1 MRNLRLMRS
10 ISSKIS
16 KPSRNISSTL
26 VVGLLASLLM
36 AISPPANA
44 ASCVVT
50 TNYTSTTAAA
60 TTVLTFFNTGAS
72 CSWTPPTGVSSINIL
87 VVGGGGGGGGS
98 NSKCIKTFDCPTGS
112 VQDFNGGGGGGG
124 VVNATSTSINPNY
137 ALTLSVG
144 SGGAR
149 GAASSALANDENMT
163 MATSGAAGGQSRVCV
178 DLLTSPSSCTATTYL
193 AAGGGGG
200 LMPWNRH
207 TGMLISNLSGDG
219 GASGSFIGGSNSW
232 AGAGGGAGAGANGG
246 NAAASTGANE
256 GANRAAGNGGAGV
269 SSSITNT
276 ATNYGGGGG
285 GGAGC
290 NGVLFG
296 SGGAGGGGAGGN
308 GAGISGT
315 NRLGGGGGGADSCSA
330 PQNGGTGGTGVI
342 IISYTTPSSVATLS
356 ALTTTAGA
364 LNTAFAAATTAYT
377 VSVANAVTGVTVTP
391 TRTQA
396 NATIQVRVNSG
407 TYATVTS
414 GAASVNQA
422 LNVGSNPIEIT
433 VTAQD
438 GTLKTYT
445 ITVTRAG
452 AVAAS
457 TPTGLAYTATS
468 LKTISASW
476 NTASGASSYLLTLY
490 ASVANGAGTLASIS
504 ISGLSR
510 DITISDYAP
519 LADGTSYQISIKS
532 VGDAI
537 SYTDSAESTKL
548 AVTTLADST
557 APVSSGAITATVTT
571 GTSVS
576 VSYSATDN
584 SSLASIITYYSTSA
598 SLTSPMNCGSTSLS
612 GTSAS
617 GTITCT
623 VPATDATYYV
633 YTQATDTAGNVD
645 AAPGSADD
653 SIIRDAT
660 APVSSGAITATVTT
674 GTSVSVSYS
683 ATDNSSLASIITYY
697 STSASLTSP
706 VNCGSASLSGTSA
719 SGTITCTIPA
729 SDAMYYMYSQATDT
743 AGNVEAA
750 PGSADD
756 SIIRDVAAPSAPAS
770 LALSNSTNSASTSD
784 LITSYTALVFTG
796 TAEASAIV
804 QLYVGGVATGNTC
817 IATAGSFS
825 CTTGTLPSGDN
836 VITALATDAASN
848 TSTASSSVT
857 VTVDT
862 TAPTQTISAIQISA
876 DTGSSATDFTT
887 ATAAQSINATL
898 SAVLG
903 SGESLWGSIDAGSN
917 YTDISASVST
927 TAITWSATLSG
938 SSSINFQA
946 RDSAGNVG
954 SNATQA
960 YVLDTTTPTQTISGI
975 HISADTGSSST
986 DFITTTAAQSIT
998 GTLSAVL
1005 GSGESLWGSVDAG
1018 SNYTDIS
1025 ASVSITAI
1033 TWSATLSG
1041 TSSIK
1046 FQVRDTAGNVGAT
1059 ATQAYLLDTAAPV
1072 ISGASSSLVTDTSS
1086 SIAFNSG
1093 ENGTYYYLVRV
1104 YSISVSAPIGNTIIG
1119 QGTASVNIA
1128 KATSAVVALVD
1139 NVSALSG
1146 LTAGISYK
1154 AYVVVQDAAGNISSV
1169 TEIAFTTKSVQA
1181 TLIIT
1186 SVNGIV
1192 GTELLLTASGGSGD
1206 GSISFTLSPG
1216 SECSLLS
1223 STLSATGAVTCLVT
1237 VTKEADSTYILAT
1250 SSPTTVT
1257 FLVYIVTSGS
1267 GNTCPDNAS
1276 SGTTI
1281 SLNSCQSVST
1291 PTLVAPKITS
1301 ISTPNG
1307 YVGDA
1312 VIITGTNLSGTTV
1325 VKFGGVIATI
1335 SSVATTTV
1343 VVVVPVG
1350 AKTGRVVLSTPG
1362 GTSIG
1367 PVFTVNT

>member
-1 MRNLRLMRS
+1 MRKIASFLAFAIFALGLPMVVAENANAVCSAPNSSNFS
-10 ISSKIS
+10 IFTCATWSGTNGTAIAGFDGSLAGA
-16 KPSRNISSTL
+16 PSNISY
-26 VVGLLASLLM
+26 LALHVTSGTWSGSL
-36 AISPPANA
+36 SWSSCNA
-44 ASCVVT
+44 QP
-50 TNYTSTTAAA
+50 TNPQS
-60 TTVLTFFNTGAS
+60 
-72 CSWTPPTGVSSINIL
+72 
-87 VVGGGGGGGGS
+87 
-98 NSKCIKTFDCPTGS
+98 
-112 VQDFNGGGGGGG
+112 
-124 VVNATSTSINPNY
+124 
-137 ALTLSVG
+137 
-144 SGGAR
+144 
-149 GAASSALANDENMT
+149 AASST
-163 MATSGAAGGQSRVCV
+163 PGAGGSQMRAWGASYIAVRMCGGAINI
-178 DLLTSPSSCTATTYL
+178 TGYPS
-193 AAGGGGG
+193 
-200 LMPWNRH
+200 
-207 TGMLISNLSGDG
+207 II
-219 GASGSFIGGSNSW
+219 GASGSVSIELLYI
-232 AGAGGGAGAGANGG
+232 
-246 NAAASTGANE
+246 TGT
-256 GANRAAGNGGAGV
+256 GTP
-269 SSSITNT
+269 S
-276 ATNYGGGGG
+276 ATNMHTS
-285 GGAGC
+285 AGFSPSPLT
-290 NGVLFG
+290 VTA
-296 SGGAGGGGAGGN
+296 SP
-308 GAGISGT
+308 I
-315 NRLGGGGGGADSCSA
+315 
-330 PQNGGTGGTGVI
+330 VV
-342 IISYTTPSSVATLS
+342 PSSVATLS

-364 LNTAFAAATTAYT
+364 LNTAFAAATTTYS
-377 VSVANAVTGVTVTP
+377 VSVANSVTGVTVTP

-414 GAASVNQA
+414 ATASANQA
-422 LNVGSNPIEIT
+422 LNVGSNPIDIK

-438 GTLKTYT
+438 GTLQTYT
-445 ITVTRAG
+445 ITVTRAAG
-452 AVAAS
+452 VAAAS

-510 DITISDYAP
+510 SITVSDYAS

-584 SSLASIITYYSTSA
+584 SSLASIITYYSTDA
-598 SLTSPMNCGSTSLS
+598 SLTSPTNCGSASLS
-612 GTSAS
+612 GGSAS

-623 VPATDATYYV
+623 IPATDATYYI
-633 YTQATDTAGNVD
+633 YTQATDTSGNVD
-645 AAPGSADD
+645 VAPGSADD

-674 GTSVSVSYS
+674 GTSVSVIYS

-706 VNCGSASLSGTSA
+706 TNCGSASLSGTSA

-729 SDAMYYMYSQATDT
+729 SDATYYVYTRTTDT

-770 LALSNSTNSASTSD
+770 LTLSSSTNSASTSDLITSYTALVFTGTAETSSVVQLYVGGVATGSTCIATLGSFSCTTGTLPSGDNVITALATDATGNTSSASLSVTVTVDTTAPTQTISGIHISADIGSSSTDFTTATAAQSLTGTLSAVLGSGESLWGSIDAGSNYTDISASLSTTAITWSATLSGSSSINFQARDAAGNVGSTATQAYVLDTAEPSAPTSLTLSNSTNSASTSD

-804 QLYVGGVATGNTC
+804 QLFVGGVATGSTC

-825 CTTGTLPSGDN
+825 CTTGTLSSGSN
-836 VITALATDAASN
+836 VITAKATDVAGN
-848 TSTASSSVT
+848 TSIASSSVT
-857 VTVDT
+857 VIV
-862 TAPTQTISAIQISA
+862 
-876 DTGSSATDFTT
+876 
-887 ATAAQSINATL
+887 
-898 SAVLG
+898 
-903 SGESLWGSIDAGSN
+903 
-917 YTDISASVST
+917 
-927 TAITWSATLSG
+927 
-938 SSSINFQA
+938 
-946 RDSAGNVG
+946 
-954 SNATQA
+954 
-960 YVLDTTTPTQTISGI
+960 
-975 HISADTGSSST
+975 
-986 DFITTTAAQSIT
+986 
-998 GTLSAVL
+998 
-1005 GSGESLWGSVDAG
+1005 
-1018 SNYTDIS
+1018 
-1025 ASVSITAI
+1025 
-1033 TWSATLSG
+1033 
-1041 TSSIK
+1041 
-1046 FQVRDTAGNVGAT
+1046 
-1059 ATQAYLLDTAAPV
+1059 DTAAPV
-1072 ISGASSSLVTDTSS
+1072 ISPSSSSLVTDTSS
-1086 SIAFNSG
+1086 SIAFTSG
-1093 ENGTYYYLVRV
+1093 ETGTYYYLVRV
-1104 YSISVSAPIGNTIIG
+1104 YSISVSAPIANTIIG
-1119 QGTASVNIA
+1119 QGSATINIA
-1128 KATSAVVALVD
+1128 KATGAVVALVD

-1169 TEIAFTTKSVQA
+1169 TEIAFTTKSLQA

-1192 GTELLLTASGGSGD
+1192 GTELVLTTSGGSGD

-1216 SECSLLS
+1216 SGCSLLS
-1223 STLSATGAVTCLVT
+1223 STLSATGAATCSVTA
-1237 VTKEADSTYILAT
+1237 TKEADSTYILAT
-1250 SSPTTVT
+1250 SSPATVT

-1281 SLNSCQSVST
+1281 SLNSCQIVT
-1291 PTLVAPKITS
+1291 APVLVAPKITS

-1312 VIITGTNLSGTTV
+1312 VIITGTSLSGTTV

-1367 PVFTVNT
+1367 PVFTVNI